1 MKKNVLLPLTF
12 LLLLNLLV
20 SGAGSCLAAGEVL
33 IGEILPL
40 SGGVASLGSQL
51 KVGAEIAIDEI
62 NAEGGIKSMKGAKLK
77 LVLGDSK
84 STPDGGAAETERLI
98 TREKV
103 SVLLGSYQSGVV
115 FPSTEVAERYKTPWV
130 VNMGVKDEIT
140 DRGFKYVFRVCN
152 KASFDIKEMVDAV
165 DLFKKETGNGPKTF
179 ALLYEGTDWGR
190 SSAGFIK
197 KLYVAK
203 GYKMLTDESYQPG
216 VLDFTSQ
223 ILKIKAAK
231 PDMLIV
237 CAYTPEHIL
246 LNKQLLEQRFSV
258 PFGLWSVGAG
268 SEDSAMYKALN
279 KEAVQYMFVQDD
291 WDVTANTKP
300 WYKAFNDKVK
310 SKQGGLDTTSANA
323 LGYST
328 IYVVK
333 DALERAGS
341 ADRLKLRNALAA
353 TDITEKTCSR
363 IARKMPGGGSYC
375 PAFIQGISRVKFDQT
390 GQNIYSHGMITQVQN
405 GVRIPFA
412 PVDVRTKGAK
422 LVWPIPTN

>member
-1 MKKNVLLPLTF
+1 MKKSVLSALTF
-12 LLLLNLLV
+12 FMILSMAV
-20 SGAGSCLAAGEVL
+20 FGAGSCLAAGEVL
-33 IGEILPL
+33 IGEVLPL

-51 KVGAEIAIDEI
+51 KVGAQIAVDEI

-98 TREKV
+98 TRENV

-152 KASFDIKEMVDAV
+152 KASFDVKEMVEAAE
-165 DLFKKETGNGPKTF
+165 LFKKETGKGPKTF

-190 SSAGFIK
+190 SSATAAK
-197 KLYVAK
+197 KLYAAK
-203 GYKMLTDESYQPG
+203 GYKLLVDESYQPG
-216 VLDFTSQ
+216 VLDFTPQ
-223 ILKIKAAK
+223 MLKIKAAK
-231 PDMLIV
+231 PDILV
-237 CAYTPEHIL
+237 TAGYTPEHIL
-246 LNKQLLEQRFSV
+246 MNKQLLEQRV
-258 PFGLWSVGAG
+258 NLPFGIWSIGGGA
-268 SEDSAMYKALN
+268 EDSAFYKALS
-279 KEAVQYMFVQDD
+279 KKAVQNMFVQED
-291 WDVTANTKP
+291 WDVTASSKP

-341 ADRLKLRNALAA
+341 ADRLKLRDALAA
-353 TDITEKTCSR
+353 TDLTEKTCKGMM
-363 IARKMPGGGSYC
+363 RKVPGGSYC

-390 GQNIYSHGMITQVQN
+390 GQNIYSHGMISQNQN
-405 GVRIPFA
+405 GVRIPFS
-412 PVDVRTKGAK
+412 PLECRPKGAK
-422 LVWPIPTN
+422 LVWPMPTN